1 MSKTIICLALSAMLF
16 ALSLPAQAQQSAM
29 PVVGWLNHQP
39 LATSRK
45 HFEGFRKGLGEAG
58 FVEGK
63 NVMIELRPADGKR
76 GRLPALADDLVRR
89 GVSVIMAGSPPAAL
103 AAKRATQTIP
113 IVFTSGAD
121 PVKIGLVSSYNRPG
135 GNVTGFHIQFVQLV
149 KKRLSLLHEAVPQAA
164 RIAVLVN
171 PANPSAAVPTVR
183 DATETARALGRDIK
197 VFNAGTVGEIDTAF
211 AALVAWRAGAVFV
224 GSDPFFVVRRAQI
237 ATLAARHVL
246 PTSSMES
253 GFVEAG
259 GLMSYG
265 PDLTEMYRRAG
276 GYVGRI
282 LKGEKPAN
290 MPVQQSTKYELAINL
305 KTAKAL
311 GIKIPPSIM
320 LSADKVIE

>member
-29 PVVGWLNHQP
+29 PVVGWLNPQP

-63 NVMIELRPADGKR
+63 NVMIKLRPGGGGQSLQER
-76 GRLPALADDLVRR
+76 ADDLVRR
-89 GVSVIMAGSPPAAL
+89 GVAAIMAGAPPAAL

-121 PVKIGLVSSYNRPG
+121 PVRIGLVSSYNRPG
-135 GNVTGFHIQFVQLV
+135 GNVTGFHIQFFQLV
-149 KKRLSLLHEAVPQAA
+149 KKRFSLLHEVVPQAA
-164 RIAVLVN
+164 RIAVLNN
-171 PANPSAAVPTVR
+171 PANPSAALTVR
-183 DATETARALGRDIK
+183 DATETARALGLDLK
-197 VFNAGTVGEIDTAF
+197 VFNAGTVGEINAAF

-224 GSDPFFVVRRAQI
+224 GPDPFFTSRSAQI
-237 ATLAARHVL
+237 ATLAAQHVV
-246 PTSSMES
+246 PTSDHLR

-265 PDLTEMYRRAG
+265 PDLSDMYRRAG

-282 LKGEKPAN
+282 LKGEKPADL
-290 MPVQQSTKYELAINL
+290 PVQQPTKFDLVINL

-311 GIKIPPSIM
+311 GITIPPTF
-320 LSADKVIE
+320 LLQATEVIK